1 MAGLL
6 EKIVTCPGRG
16 WKGWRWKLLML
27 CSPRSSRTG
36 TPSSQT
42 SNLRE
47 SESYS
52 VEPFLIFW
60 KFEHWNSKYID
71 LGTIHPDRT
80 SKSKQK
86 VDGSEYWMVFM
97 VMWGKLS
104 QSWKKSTEKVWQTVL
119 KNPNQV
125 KVKMTL
131 TAVCN
136 EVYCPDRHDNEADL
150 RSVHHCGWYSHLKIC

>member
-1 MAGLL
+1 
-6 EKIVTCPGRG
+6 
-16 WKGWRWKLLML
+16 ML

-60 KFEHWNSKYID
+60 KFEHWNSKYIV
-71 LGTIHPDRT
+71 LGEVNFGTIHLDRT

-104 QSWKKSTEKVWQTVL
+104 QSWKKSTEKVWKTIL
-119 KNPNQV
+119 KEIPNQV

-136 EVYCPDRHDNEADL
+136 EVYCPDGHDNQADL
-150 RSVHHCGWYSHLKIC
+150 RTWHHCGWFSHLKIC